1 MNSNEIKKE
10 YNNNNNDNNEKKSKT
25 KKYINNQFTMSVPS
39 NSPEHFNIEAIIS
52 LNPNSN
58 IVTQYKVS

>member
-1 MNSNEIKKE
+1 MNSNENKKE
-10 YNNNNNDNNEKKSKT
+10 YNNNNNNKT
-25 KKYINNQFTMSVPS
+25 KARRRNSINYQFTMSVPS